1 MSRNCIPQ
9 IPFCFPLFNFFCQQS
24 FWYWPK
30 SLKVRSVVINKPCT
44 KHDDELMI
52 TISRPILCRI
62 SWAPLSSKKS
72 KVGLQYLHRR
82 LFEFISVQ
90 CKDDTA
96 STSKG
101 CPLDHPQDKDVCICC
116 ASWNCLLI
124 STILEVFHR
133 HLRRRV
139 HACKNIIKLN

>member
-24 FWYWPK
+24 FWYQPK

-62 SWAPLSSKKS
+62 SSLIFKNQKWVYNICIDDFLSSYQFSAKMTQQAHPKETHLTTHRIKTSVFAAPAEIVCSSAPFQKS
-72 KVGLQYLHRR
+72 SIVTYA
-82 LFEFISVQ
+82 ESI
-90 CKDDTA
+90 
-96 STSKG
+96 
-101 CPLDHPQDKDVCICC
+101 
-116 ASWNCLLI
+116 
-124 STILEVFHR
+124 
-133 HLRRRV
+133 
-139 HACKNIIKLN
+139 HARI